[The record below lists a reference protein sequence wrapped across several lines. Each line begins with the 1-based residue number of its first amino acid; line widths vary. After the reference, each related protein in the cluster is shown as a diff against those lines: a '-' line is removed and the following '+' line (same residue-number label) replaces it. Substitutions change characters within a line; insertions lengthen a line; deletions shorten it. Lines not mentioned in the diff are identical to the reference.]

1 MNETSPLEIP
11 ENASCAFCDYLSGRR
26 PFTVVTRT
34 DLIALLVTREQRG
47 LPHLLVVPIRHR
59 TTILDVPDDELAAM
73 AVGVGLA
80 ARAISEAYKRPGI
93 AVWQNNGVPAHQTI
107 AHVHFHVAGTLPE
120 GGTTWG
126 EVREEPL
133 EHTETIA
140 RAIRPYF
147 DQA

>member
-1 MNETSPLEIP
+1 MRCFHGISFAT
-11 ENASCAFCDYLSGRR
+11 ASSTVFQFDVVFHWCSLLSCK
-26 PFTVVTRT
+26 
-34 DLIALLVTREQRG
+34 
-47 LPHLLVVPIRHR
+47 
-59 TTILDVPDDELAAM
+59 LAN
-73 AVGVGLA
+73 
-80 ARAISEAYKRPGI
+80 S
-93 AVWQNNGVPAHQTI
+93 
-107 AHVHFHVAGTLPE
+107 HVHFHVAGTLPE